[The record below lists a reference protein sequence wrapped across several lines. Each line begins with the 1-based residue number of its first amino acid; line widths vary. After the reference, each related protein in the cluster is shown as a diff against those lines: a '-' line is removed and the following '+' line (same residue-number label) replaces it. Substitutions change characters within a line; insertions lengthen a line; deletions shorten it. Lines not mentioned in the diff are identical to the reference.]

1 MSLFP
6 EEDIPTKEIESWRG
20 FADSLKSEEDK
31 NLFLTMLNDCQK
43 YALAIN
49 AKETPFPTEPL
60 IMALL
65 LTQHKMISWLSKQ
78 VPKHIISNEFGLESL
93 ILKGEPQELFKDSFW
108 GEWGLSNRQSN
119 QALNE
124 QSHVNND

>member
-1 MSLFP
+1 MSLYP
-6 EEDIPTKEIESWRG
+6 DEDIVTKEIESWKG

-49 AKETPFPTEPL
+49 AEETPFPTESL

-65 LTQHKMISWLSKQ
+65 LTQHKMISWLSKCQTKAHKIKQ
-78 VPKHIISNEFGLESL
+78 VRS
-93 ILKGEPQELFKDSFW
+93 
-108 GEWGLSNRQSN
+108 
-119 QALNE
+119 
-124 QSHVNND
+124 

>member
-6 EEDIPTKEIESWRG
+6 EEDILTKEIESWRG

-65 LTQHKMISWLSKQ
+65 LIQHKMISWLSEQ
-78 VPKHIISNEFGLESL
+78 VPKLIIANEFGLES
-93 ILKGEPQELFKDSFW
+93 INTEKRAAEIQRAVVHHHSK
-108 GEWGLSNRQSN
+108 
-119 QALNE
+119 
-124 QSHVNND
+124 

>member
-6 EEDIPTKEIESWRG
+6 EENILTKEIESWSG
-20 FADSLKSEEDK
+20 FADTLKSEGDRK
-31 NLFLTMLNDCQK
+31 LFLKMLNDCQK

-65 LTQHKMISWLSKQ
+65 LAQHKMICWLSKQ
-78 VPKHIISNEFGLESL
+78 ITFRKMRSAIPKVELQEGFNDSSL
-93 ILKGEPQELFKDSFW
+93 VTKRRVAG
-108 GEWGLSNRQSN
+108 
-119 QALNE
+119 
-124 QSHVNND
+124 